1 MNTMNLHGIAVIQ
14 LSKGTHNGT
23 EWIDIAMSDEYGN
36 TVFSIAVHG
45 TPDIKLET
53 QNDE

>member
-1 MNTMNLHGIAVIQ
+1 MNTMNLHGIATIQ
-14 LSKGTHNGT
+14 FSGGYNNGT
-23 EWIDIAMSDEYGN
+23 EWVDIAMSDEYGN